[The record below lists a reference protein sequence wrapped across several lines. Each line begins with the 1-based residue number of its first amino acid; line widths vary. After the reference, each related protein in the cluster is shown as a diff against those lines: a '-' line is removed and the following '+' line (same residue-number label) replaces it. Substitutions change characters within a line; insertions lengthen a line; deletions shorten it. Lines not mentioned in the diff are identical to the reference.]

1 MSEYS
6 AIGHPKRRHCPLIIL
21 HYSHY
26 SSFLVSC
33 IVCCFAFSSSVRNLL
48 SGMFKGSTYHCIAI
62 HKPAARMVRKKTW
75 MFFVKNIN
83 GINSASNAA
92 NDMFIALTSIGV
104 GPGVI
109 IESHNDAA
117 IEAMIAKVVKFNTTR
132 RSPPQKL
139 LGIPAQSQKIGSHKP
154 PSARRRSPRT
164 FTVF

>member
-6 AIGHPKRRHCPLIIL
+6 AIGHPKRRHRPLIII

-48 SGMFKGSTYHCIAI
+48 SVMLKASTYHCIAI
-62 HKPAARMVRKKTW
+62 HKPAARMVRKNTW

-92 NDMFIALTSIGV
+92 NDIFIPRTSIGV

-117 IEAMIAKVVKFNTTR
+117 IEAMIAKVVKLNTTR
-132 RSPPQKL
+132 RSLRKE
-139 LGIPAQSQKIGSHKP
+139 
-154 PSARRRSPRT
+154 T
-164 FTVF
+164 FGMLMSRL